1 MYQGAR
7 GVSGMARVGRGRGIC
22 KLAVC
27 LMHSLHVISNGRGSI
42 LARIRRCLA
51 GYITISFAFV

>member
-7 GVSGMARVGRGRGIC
+7 GVSGMASVGRGRGIC
-22 KLAVC
+22 KLAVLC
-27 LMHSLHVISNGRGSI
+27 ISLHVISNGRGSI